1 MSLSLSWEGVWARLL
16 LPSTSLHQ
24 QHPACPELVRNAGP
38 QARSPTQE
46 QNPHLVRPLVLPTH
60 ERGCSSP
67 RENSRA
73 PSPFGPCVVLIQ
85 FQCHREPRRKERQGM
100 TLGRPEEA
108 NREAKASY
116 PGDGWFSGLWVRKSG
131 VS

>member
-1 MSLSLSWEGVWARLL
+1 MQALR
-16 LPSTSLHQ
+16 P
-24 QHPACPELVRNAGP
+24 GP
-38 QARSPTQE
+38 QPKNRT
-46 QNPHLVRPLVLPTH
+46 HTLVRPLVLPTH